1 MRTIDTNVVVILV
14 AYMTDF
20 LQIDSNVRV
29 SIMSGVR
36 FNTSCIFVNAI
47 IAAYIGLK
55 KCKELLLLH
64 SLLSCDYTANVF
76 NVGKVKFQDAWLKN
90 SVVSETFL
98 LYSNRSTLPLAEENL
113 KVIGSFAVSLYVIE
127 SDISSFVDIARY
139 QIFKY
144 RGNSEIRSLSP
155 TRHVSGYI

>member
-1 MRTIDTNVVVILV
+1 MFYPYLVDKILEKAYCKDKFVVVHSSLKDIYMRTIDTNVVVILV

-47 IAAYIGLK
+47 IAAYTGLK

-64 SLLSCDYTANVF
+64 SLLSCDYTANFF
-76 NVGKVKFQDAWLKN
+76 NVGKVKF
-90 SVVSETFL
+90 
-98 LYSNRSTLPLAEENL
+98 
-113 KVIGSFAVSLYVIE
+113 
-127 SDISSFVDIARY
+127 
-139 QIFKY
+139 
-144 RGNSEIRSLSP
+144 
-155 TRHVSGYI
+155 